1 MTYDMFSQLN
11 MKTTPRLKGRAIS
24 PALQCL
30 DVRCLH
36 QNLFLAESEDR
47 RKIKVEIK
55 PVKANGTTPDNVDV
69 LRRTVE
75 GLRLSPTT
83 VVSRFSCIFIKT
95 QMSGYCF
102 KAFVETIFPWS
113 GAGWGWHN
121 LVAPPSA
128 WCFSASLGL
137 LWDPVT
143 FGCSLLL
150 FGGHHS
156 VFLS

>member
-102 KAFVETIFPWS
+102 KAFVETIFP
-113 GAGWGWHN
+113 
-121 LVAPPSA
+121 
-128 WCFSASLGL
+128 
-137 LWDPVT
+137 
-143 FGCSLLL
+143 
-150 FGGHHS
+150 
-156 VFLS
+156 

>member
-1 MTYDMFSQLN
+1 
-11 MKTTPRLKGRAIS
+11 
-24 PALQCL
+24 
-30 DVRCLH
+30 
-36 QNLFLAESEDR
+36 LFLAESEDR

-102 KAFVETIFPWS
+102 KAFVETIFP
-113 GAGWGWHN
+113 
-121 LVAPPSA
+121 
-128 WCFSASLGL
+128 
-137 LWDPVT
+137 
-143 FGCSLLL
+143 
-150 FGGHHS
+150 
-156 VFLS
+156 